1 MAYKWIIYI
10 FTLTFALN
18 SSELRGQIL
27 KDRPKGYQRVFV
39 DTDNFEF
46 SYLENLEKSL
56 SRAIPDSVKYQM
68 LNDLSYYWHTRDL
81 NKSMDIVQQAL
92 ELAKADKDGYWYG
105 KLQIT
110 QGAVLLR
117 REKLDSALQVLSEAL
132 LKVRKQDLPMLYTQ
146 VGYVYERKGQL
157 DMAANYAEQCLDLG
171 KQLNDKRAI
180 AVAYSDISNLFWK
193 QSKYEK
199 GLEYGLK
206 SLEVFEERG
215 LNDLDYDFTLYV
227 VANNYLALKDYE
239 TALQYYEQAMA
250 IGERYG
256 FYNNLSDIY
265 ISLVDLYGFLQRFE
279 KASHAGEK
287 AIYYAQ
293 RLDNNFL
300 LMRAWLSMGKLQYVQ
315 GDYKSAIASLLSSI
329 EVATPSFGDLFYLSQ
344 TYETLGKAYAADNNY
359 KEAYLSFAEYD
370 KLKSQIFTAESDQRI
385 SLLQTEF
392 EVEQKEN
399 TIQTQEGLLKKG
411 KSVQMLIS
419 IIATLLLLL
428 LTLTL
433 IAIRN
438 NRKKGRL
445 LEKQNHE
452 KEFLLKEIHHRVKN
466 NLGVVSSLL
475 ALQSAK
481 IKNKKMI
488 DVLDES
494 RNRVYSMS
502 MIHQRLYQGKNLSTI
517 EMKDYLIDLFAHI
530 LSAYGAEDRV
540 QLNFD
545 MDKLEVDIDT
555 AIPLGLIV
563 NELFTNILKH
573 AFPNQ
578 SLGAVKVSLYRNKSN
593 GLVFKIAD
601 NGVGQTESGSE
612 QIGFG
617 TQLIELLTIQL
628 DGVIQKDVN
637 NGTSLTF
644 EFNSAH

>member
-1 MAYKWIIYI
+1 
-10 FTLTFALN
+10 
-18 SSELRGQIL
+18 
-27 KDRPKGYQRVFV
+27 
-39 DTDNFEF
+39 
-46 SYLENLEKSL
+46 
-56 SRAIPDSVKYQM
+56 
-68 LNDLSYYWHTRDL
+68 
-81 NKSMDIVQQAL
+81 
-92 ELAKADKDGYWYG
+92 
-105 KLQIT
+105 
-110 QGAVLLR
+110 
-117 REKLDSALQVLSEAL
+117 
-132 LKVRKQDLPMLYTQ
+132 
-146 VGYVYERKGQL
+146 
-157 DMAANYAEQCLDLG
+157 
-171 KQLNDKRAI
+171 
-180 AVAYSDISNLFWK
+180 
-193 QSKYEK
+193 
-199 GLEYGLK
+199 
-206 SLEVFEERG
+206 
-215 LNDLDYDFTLYV
+215 
-227 VANNYLALKDYE
+227 
-239 TALQYYEQAMA
+239 
-250 IGERYG
+250 
-256 FYNNLSDIY
+256 
-265 ISLVDLYGFLQRFE
+265 
-279 KASHAGEK
+279 
-287 AIYYAQ
+287 
-293 RLDNNFL
+293 
-300 LMRAWLSMGKLQYVQ
+300 MRAWLSMGKLQYVQ